1 MTTLYG
7 PFLPFGPSW
16 WTWIKT
22 LLWTFDF
29 LFHILVV
36 HECGVDFRCFPWT
49 GRLIWHIVRNVI
61 PVRNANFLW
70 MAAQLIHP
78 LTHFLL
84 VHLPCQRSLPLNRD
98 TNLLSS
104 SDKNMA
110 PISYATK
117 WMITT
122 TNSIS
127 FLFSLPINFR
137 WLSWYPSNRTSVGSV
152 YASIFLVLSRRSLDL
167 GNWNRWMAVLMDNN
181 GKNLLDCSFSPF
193 IVGAG
198 LIEMSTY
205 FPHNIIYSLDQL
217 SLIRSS
223 MICSCSTSV
232 LSQALTLREWESW
245 VEPLRIVPLFAKY
258 LIW

>member
-1 MTTLYG
+1 MTTLNG

-122 TNSIS
+122 TNWIS

-152 YASIFLVLSRRSLDL
+152 YASIFLVLSRRSLVL

-193 IVGAG
+193 IVGADRNVYVLPTQYNLFTG
-198 LIEMSTY
+198 PAFI
-205 FPHNIIYSLDQL
+205 NKKLDDL
-217 SLIRSS
+217 LLFHVSAFSS
-223 MICSCSTSV
+223 SHIKGVGVMGWTAPNCS
-232 LSQALTLREWESW
+232 
-245 VEPLRIVPLFAKY
+245 IVR
-258 LIW
+258 